1 MWPTFPTAYRF
12 SMKMESHISLSSPR
26 AVRVAVCISWQG
38 NTNKSKCVQMPKRVH
53 VPKSVEALTF
63 YVILYLKGGMCINTV
78 VINRVLLFPGG
89 DEAANM
95 PPHDHLPHH

>member
-1 MWPTFPTAYRF
+1 
-12 SMKMESHISLSSPR
+12 
-26 AVRVAVCISWQG
+26 
-38 NTNKSKCVQMPKRVH
+38 MPKRVH